1 MICLKRL
8 KELRKENGYT
18 QVELSEL
25 LGMQQTHYSRY
36 ERGFTPLN
44 VELLKKLCIL
54 YNISADYI
62 LELTDEKRP
71 LN

>member
-1 MICLKRL
+1 MNRL
-8 KELRKENGYT
+8 KELREEKGYS
-18 QVELSEL
+18 QVELSKL
-25 LGMQQTHYSRY
+25 LEMEQTNYSKY
-36 ERGFTPLN
+36 ERGNRSIGIKT
-44 VELLKKLCIL
+44 LKSLCQI

>member
-1 MICLKRL
+1 MNRL
-8 KELRKENGYT
+8 KELRIENGYT
-18 QVELSEL
+18 QEQLSEAL
-25 LGMQQTHYSRY
+25 NTKQTIYSRY

-71 LN
+71 LK

>member
-1 MICLKRL
+1 MNRL

-18 QVELSEL
+18 QEALSEI
-25 LGMQQTHYSRY
+25 LGTKQTIYSRY

-44 VELLKKLCIL
+44 IELVKKLCVI

-62 LELTDEKRP
+62 LELTDEKKP
-71 LN
+71 LI